1 MQQTGTGGSMKI
13 PRKFYRPAHVA
24 VLTSMMVLVVTCV
37 ATLVNRGL
45 ADGFVLSWLTTWL
58 MSWPTAWATALLWG
72 PMANKLT
79 RLVVEEPA

>member
-1 MQQTGTGGSMKI
+1 MKI
-13 PRKFYRPAHVA
+13 PRKFYRPAPVA

-58 MSWPTAWATALLWG
+58 MSWPTALLWG